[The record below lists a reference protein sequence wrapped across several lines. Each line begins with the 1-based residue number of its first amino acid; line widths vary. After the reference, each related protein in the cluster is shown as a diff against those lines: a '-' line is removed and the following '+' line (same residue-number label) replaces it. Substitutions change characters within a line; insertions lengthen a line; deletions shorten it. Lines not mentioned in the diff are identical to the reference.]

1 MRMDWLPSAKY
12 QNYAPIQFAR
22 FGNIRYFC
30 KIALKLGCCY
40 EKTDTCVGYN
50 HYDALTVTAQGV
62 DGIKRNS
69 SYLYGEGGG
78 VTLQAAKE
86 AALADLIQKISVT
99 VHSDFTSKE
108 RELNQDG
115 NVTSDAEYQSI
126 IRSYS
131 TATLTNVKTI
141 VLKPEP
147 DASVFLYIAK
157 SEIDRIFE
165 SRVAKAKEFVGNA
178 DEALKNGQIDD
189 ALRYYYWSYCLV
201 KSLRY
206 PNEAKIF
213 VDGQERSLLAWLP
226 TRIDDVMGKVKVQ
239 SRRTA
244 DNTYEITA
252 TYDGRPVRSMDYTY
266 FDGVDNSPVYSILDG
281 KGLVELRPGM
291 AMDAVQLKL
300 EYEFRGLSRNDS
312 EVEAVVG
319 AMKPAVYRRAYHRVA
334 LDGAAAPAESTS
346 TDVNGSMQSPLALTD
361 MGTLGTAVMKPVMQA
376 LRSGSIEQC
385 RKKFTAEGWE
395 EFSKLMGYGKVTLM
409 DDIHLDYF
417 ADGDCVVCRGL
428 PVSCR
433 FNRGRVFNEKLS
445 FYIDSNSKQI
455 THVAMGLGR
464 EAMNDVVLG
473 HLDWSEKSR
482 TRIVGFLEDY
492 RTSYATKNLEYLDK
506 VFDDNAVIVL
516 GKRLQVAPQLNKE
529 GYMNNHR
536 VQFTQL
542 TKREFLR
549 NLRRQFQSK
558 DYINLHFS
566 QNRIYQL
573 QKGVERYG
581 IEIKQ
586 DYYSSNYGDTGYLTM
601 IFDLTNPDQPVIHVR
616 TWQEQPDPNFGV
628 VSPAD
633 F

>member
-1 MRMDWLPSAKY
+1 MKRLTL
-12 QNYAPIQFAR
+12 
-22 FGNIRYFC
+22 
-30 KIALKLGCCY
+30 ALGIII
-40 EKTDTCVGYN
+40 TM
-50 HYDALTVTAQGV
+50 ALTVTAQGV

-334 LDGAAAPAESTS
+334 LDSAASPAESTS
-346 TDVNGSMQSPLALTD
+346 TDVNGSMQSPLALTN

-492 RTSYATKNLEYLDK
+492 RTAYATKNLEYLDK

-586 DYYSSNYGDTGYLTM
+586 DYYSSNYGDTGYLTL
-601 IFDLTNPDQPVIHVR
+601 IFDLTNSDQPVIHVR

>member
-1 MRMDWLPSAKY
+1 MKRLTL
-12 QNYAPIQFAR
+12 
-22 FGNIRYFC
+22 
-30 KIALKLGCCY
+30 ALCIII
-40 EKTDTCVGYN
+40 TM
-50 HYDALTVTAQGV
+50 ALTVTAQGV

-239 SRRTA
+239 SRRMA

-334 LDGAAAPAESTS
+334 LDSAASPAESTS
-346 TDVNGSMQSPLALTD
+346 TDVNGSMQSPLALTN

-492 RTSYATKNLEYLDK
+492 RTAYATKNLEYLDK

>member
-1 MRMDWLPSAKY
+1 MKRLTL
-12 QNYAPIQFAR
+12 
-22 FGNIRYFC
+22 
-30 KIALKLGCCY
+30 ALGIII
-40 EKTDTCVGYN
+40 TM
-50 HYDALTVTAQGV
+50 ALTVTAQGV

-334 LDGAAAPAESTS
+334 LDGAASPEESTS

-376 LRSGSIEQC
+376 LRSGFIEQC

-464 EAMNDVVLG
+464 EAMNGVVLG

-492 RTSYATKNLEYLDK
+492 RTAYATKNLEYLDK

-586 DYYSSNYGDTGYLTM
+586 DYYSSNYGDTGYLTL

-628 VSPAD
+628 VSLAD

>member
-1 MRMDWLPSAKY
+1 MKRLTL
-12 QNYAPIQFAR
+12 
-22 FGNIRYFC
+22 
-30 KIALKLGCCY
+30 ALCIII
-40 EKTDTCVGYN
+40 TM
-50 HYDALTVTAQGV
+50 ALTVTAQGV

-226 TRIDDVMGKVKVQ
+226 MRIDDVMGKVKVQ

-319 AMKPAVYRRAYHRVA
+319 AMKPAVYRRAYHRVD
-334 LDGAAAPAESTS
+334 LDGAASPAESTS

-385 RKKFTAEGWE
+385 RQKFTAEGWE

-492 RTSYATKNLEYLDK
+492 RTAYATKNLEYLDK

-586 DYYSSNYGDTGYLTM
+586 DYYSSNYGDTGYLTL

>member
-1 MRMDWLPSAKY
+1 MKRLTL
-12 QNYAPIQFAR
+12 
-22 FGNIRYFC
+22 
-30 KIALKLGCCY
+30 ALCIII
-40 EKTDTCVGYN
+40 TM
-50 HYDALTVTAQGV
+50 ALTVTAQGV

-126 IRSYS
+126 IRSCS

-334 LDGAAAPAESTS
+334 LDGAASPAESTS

-385 RKKFTAEGWE
+385 RQKFTAEGWE

-492 RTSYATKNLEYLDK
+492 RTAYATKNLEYLDK

-586 DYYSSNYGDTGYLTM
+586 DYYSSNYGDTGYLTL

>member
-1 MRMDWLPSAKY
+1 MKRLTL
-12 QNYAPIQFAR
+12 
-22 FGNIRYFC
+22 
-30 KIALKLGCCY
+30 ALGIII
-40 EKTDTCVGYN
+40 TM
-50 HYDALTVTAQGV
+50 ALTVTAQGV

-213 VDGQERSLLAWLP
+213 VDGQERSLLVWLP

-334 LDGAAAPAESTS
+334 LDGAASPAESTS

-492 RTSYATKNLEYLDK
+492 RTAYATKNLEYLDK

-586 DYYSSNYGDTGYLTM
+586 DYYSSNYGDTGYLTL

>member
-1 MRMDWLPSAKY
+1 MKKLTL
-12 QNYAPIQFAR
+12 
-22 FGNIRYFC
+22 
-30 KIALKLGCCY
+30 ALGIII
-40 EKTDTCVGYN
+40 TM
-50 HYDALTVTAQGV
+50 ALTVTAQGV

-78 VTLQAAKE
+78 ATLQAAKE

-334 LDGAAAPAESTS
+334 LDDGASPAESTS

-492 RTSYATKNLEYLDK
+492 RTAYATKNLEYLDK

-529 GYMNNHR
+529 EYMNNHR

-586 DYYSSNYGDTGYLTM
+586 DYYSSNYGDTGYLTL

>member
-1 MRMDWLPSAKY
+1 M
-12 QNYAPIQFAR
+12 
-22 FGNIRYFC
+22 
-30 KIALKLGCCY
+30 
-40 EKTDTCVGYN
+40 
-50 HYDALTVTAQGV
+50 ALTVTAQGV

-213 VDGQERSLLAWLP
+213 VDGQERSLLVWLP

-334 LDGAAAPAESTS
+334 LDGVASPEESTS

-492 RTSYATKNLEYLDK
+492 RTAYATKNLEYLDK

>member
-1 MRMDWLPSAKY
+1 MKRL
-12 QNYAPIQFAR
+12 IL
-22 FGNIRYFC
+22 
-30 KIALKLGCCY
+30 ALGIII
-40 EKTDTCVGYN
+40 TM
-50 HYDALTVTAQGV
+50 ALTVTAQGV

-244 DNTYEITA
+244 GNTYEITA

-319 AMKPAVYRRAYHRVA
+319 AIKPAVYRRAYHRVA
-334 LDGAAAPAESTS
+334 LDGAASPAESTS

-385 RKKFTAEGWE
+385 RQKFTADGWE

-492 RTSYATKNLEYLDK
+492 RTAYATKNLEYLDK

-586 DYYSSNYGDTGYLTM
+586 DYYSSNYGDTGYLTL
-601 IFDLTNPDQPVIHVR
+601 IFDLTNPDQPIIHVR

>member
-1 MRMDWLPSAKY
+1 MKRLTL
-12 QNYAPIQFAR
+12 
-22 FGNIRYFC
+22 
-30 KIALKLGCCY
+30 ALGIII
-40 EKTDTCVGYN
+40 TM
-50 HYDALTVTAQGV
+50 ALTVTAQGV

-334 LDGAAAPAESTS
+334 LDGAASPAESTS
-346 TDVNGSMQSPLALTD
+346 TDVNGSMQSPLALTN

-492 RTSYATKNLEYLDK
+492 RTAYATKNLEYLDK

-516 GKRLQVAPQLNKE
+516 GRRLQVAPQLNKE

-586 DYYSSNYGDTGYLTM
+586 DYYSSNYGDTGYLTL

>member
-1 MRMDWLPSAKY
+1 MKRLTL
-12 QNYAPIQFAR
+12 
-22 FGNIRYFC
+22 
-30 KIALKLGCCY
+30 ALGIII
-40 EKTDTCVGYN
+40 TM
-50 HYDALTVTAQGV
+50 ALTVTAQGV

-334 LDGAAAPAESTS
+334 LDGAASPAESTS

-492 RTSYATKNLEYLDK
+492 RTAYATKNLEYLDK

-586 DYYSSNYGDTGYLTM
+586 DYYSSNYGDTGYLTL
-601 IFDLTNPDQPVIHVR
+601 IFDLTNPDQPVIHMR

>member
-1 MRMDWLPSAKY
+1 MKRLTL
-12 QNYAPIQFAR
+12 
-22 FGNIRYFC
+22 
-30 KIALKLGCCY
+30 ALGIII
-40 EKTDTCVGYN
+40 TM
-50 HYDALTVTAQGV
+50 ALTVMAQGV

-78 VTLQAAKE
+78 ATLQAAKE

-189 ALRYYYWSYCLV
+189 ALRYYYWSYYLV

-334 LDGAAAPAESTS
+334 LDGAASPAESTS

-492 RTSYATKNLEYLDK
+492 RTAYATKNLEYLDK

-586 DYYSSNYGDTGYLTM
+586 DYYSSNYGDTGYLTL

>member
-1 MRMDWLPSAKY
+1 MKRLTL
-12 QNYAPIQFAR
+12 
-22 FGNIRYFC
+22 
-30 KIALKLGCCY
+30 ALGIII
-40 EKTDTCVGYN
+40 TM
-50 HYDALTVTAQGV
+50 ALTVMAQGV

-78 VTLQAAKE
+78 ATLQAAKE

-147 DASVFLYIAK
+147 NASVFLYIAK

-334 LDGAAAPAESTS
+334 LDGAASPAESTS

-492 RTSYATKNLEYLDK
+492 RTAYATKNLEYLDK

-586 DYYSSNYGDTGYLTM
+586 DYYSSNYGDTGYLTL

>member
-1 MRMDWLPSAKY
+1 MKRLILAWGIIITM
-12 QNYAPIQFAR
+12 
-22 FGNIRYFC
+22 
-30 KIALKLGCCY
+30 
-40 EKTDTCVGYN
+40 
-50 HYDALTVTAQGV
+50 ALTVTAQGV

-69 SYLYGEGGG
+69 NYLYGEGGG

-213 VDGQERSLLAWLP
+213 VDGQEHSLLAWLP

-334 LDGAAAPAESTS
+334 LDGAASPAESTS

-385 RKKFTAEGWE
+385 RQKFTADGWE

-492 RTSYATKNLEYLDK
+492 RTAYATKNLEYLDK

-586 DYYSSNYGDTGYLTM
+586 DYYSSNYGDTGYLTL

>member
-1 MRMDWLPSAKY
+1 MKRLTL
-12 QNYAPIQFAR
+12 
-22 FGNIRYFC
+22 
-30 KIALKLGCCY
+30 ALCIII
-40 EKTDTCVGYN
+40 TM
-50 HYDALTVTAQGV
+50 ALTVTAQGV

-126 IRSYS
+126 IRSYL

-334 LDGAAAPAESTS
+334 LDGAASPAESTS

-445 FYIDSNSKQI
+445 FYIDSNTKQI

-492 RTSYATKNLEYLDK
+492 RTAYATKNLEYLDK

-586 DYYSSNYGDTGYLTM
+586 DYYSSNYGDTGYLTL

>member
-1 MRMDWLPSAKY
+1 MKRLTL
-12 QNYAPIQFAR
+12 
-22 FGNIRYFC
+22 
-30 KIALKLGCCY
+30 ALGIIIMM
-40 EKTDTCVGYN
+40 
-50 HYDALTVTAQGV
+50 ALTVTAQGV

-226 TRIDDVMGKVKVQ
+226 MRIDDVMGKVKVQ

-334 LDGAAAPAESTS
+334 LDSAASPAESTS
-346 TDVNGSMQSPLALTD
+346 TDVNGSMQSPLALTN

-385 RKKFTAEGWE
+385 RQKFTAEGWE

-492 RTSYATKNLEYLDK
+492 RTAYATKNLEYLDK

-586 DYYSSNYGDTGYLTM
+586 DYYSSNYGDTGYLTL

>member
-1 MRMDWLPSAKY
+1 MKRL
-12 QNYAPIQFAR
+12 IL
-22 FGNIRYFC
+22 
-30 KIALKLGCCY
+30 ALGIII
-40 EKTDTCVGYN
+40 TM
-50 HYDALTVTAQGV
+50 ALTVMAQGV

-334 LDGAAAPAESTS
+334 LDGAASPAESTS

-361 MGTLGTAVMKPVMQA
+361 RGTLGTAVMKPVMQA

-492 RTSYATKNLEYLDK
+492 RTAYATKNLEYLDK

-586 DYYSSNYGDTGYLTM
+586 DYYSSNYGDTGYLTL

>member
-1 MRMDWLPSAKY
+1 M
-12 QNYAPIQFAR
+12 
-22 FGNIRYFC
+22 
-30 KIALKLGCCY
+30 
-40 EKTDTCVGYN
+40 
-50 HYDALTVTAQGV
+50 
-62 DGIKRNS
+62 
-69 SYLYGEGGG
+69 
-78 VTLQAAKE
+78 TLQAAKE

-334 LDGAAAPAESTS
+334 LDGAASPAESTS

-433 FNRGRVFNEKLS
+433 FNRGCVFNEKLS

-482 TRIVGFLEDY
+482 MRIVGFLEDY
-492 RTSYATKNLEYLDK
+492 RTAYATKNLEYLDK

-586 DYYSSNYGDTGYLTM
+586 DYYSSNYGDTGYLTL

>member
-1 MRMDWLPSAKY
+1 M
-12 QNYAPIQFAR
+12 
-22 FGNIRYFC
+22 
-30 KIALKLGCCY
+30 
-40 EKTDTCVGYN
+40 
-50 HYDALTVTAQGV
+50 ALTVTAQGV

>member
-1 MRMDWLPSAKY
+1 MKRLTL
-12 QNYAPIQFAR
+12 
-22 FGNIRYFC
+22 
-30 KIALKLGCCY
+30 ALCIII
-40 EKTDTCVGYN
+40 TM
-50 HYDALTVTAQGV
+50 ALTVTAQGV

-334 LDGAAAPAESTS
+334 LDGAASPAESTS

-385 RKKFTAEGWE
+385 RQKFTAEGWE

-492 RTSYATKNLEYLDK
+492 RTAYATKNLEYLDK

-516 GKRLQVAPQLNKE
+516 GKRLQVAPQFNKE

-586 DYYSSNYGDTGYLTM
+586 DYYSSNYGDTGYLTL

>member
-1 MRMDWLPSAKY
+1 MKRL
-12 QNYAPIQFAR
+12 IL
-22 FGNIRYFC
+22 
-30 KIALKLGCCY
+30 ALGIII
-40 EKTDTCVGYN
+40 TM
-50 HYDALTVTAQGV
+50 ALTVTAQGV

-334 LDGAAAPAESTS
+334 LDGAASPAESTS

-492 RTSYATKNLEYLDK
+492 RTAYATKNLEYLDK

-586 DYYSSNYGDTGYLTM
+586 DYYSSNYGDTGYLTL

>member
-1 MRMDWLPSAKY
+1 MKRL
-12 QNYAPIQFAR
+12 IL
-22 FGNIRYFC
+22 
-30 KIALKLGCCY
+30 ALGIII
-40 EKTDTCVGYN
+40 TM
-50 HYDALTVTAQGV
+50 AQTVMAQGV

-300 EYEFRGLSRNDS
+300 EYEFRGRSRNDS

-334 LDGAAAPAESTS
+334 LDGAASPAESTS

-385 RKKFTAEGWE
+385 RQKFTAEGWE

-492 RTSYATKNLEYLDK
+492 RTAYATKNLEYLDK

-586 DYYSSNYGDTGYLTM
+586 DYYSSNYGDTGYLTL

>member
-1 MRMDWLPSAKY
+1 M
-12 QNYAPIQFAR
+12 
-22 FGNIRYFC
+22 
-30 KIALKLGCCY
+30 
-40 EKTDTCVGYN
+40 
-50 HYDALTVTAQGV
+50 ALTVTAQGV

-319 AMKPAVYRRAYHRVA
+319 AMKPAVCRRAYHRVA
-334 LDGAAAPAESTS
+334 LDDGASPAESTS

-492 RTSYATKNLEYLDK
+492 RTAYATKNLEYLDK

>member
-1 MRMDWLPSAKY
+1 MKRLTL
-12 QNYAPIQFAR
+12 
-22 FGNIRYFC
+22 
-30 KIALKLGCCY
+30 ALGIII
-40 EKTDTCVGYN
+40 TM
-50 HYDALTVTAQGV
+50 ALTVMAQGV

-108 RELNQDG
+108 RELDQDG

-334 LDGAAAPAESTS
+334 LDGAASPAESTS

-385 RKKFTAEGWE
+385 RQKFTAEGWE

-492 RTSYATKNLEYLDK
+492 RTAYATKNLEYLDK

-586 DYYSSNYGDTGYLTM
+586 DYYSSNYGDTGYLTL

>member
-1 MRMDWLPSAKY
+1 MKRLTL
-12 QNYAPIQFAR
+12 
-22 FGNIRYFC
+22 
-30 KIALKLGCCY
+30 ALGIII
-40 EKTDTCVGYN
+40 TM
-50 HYDALTVTAQGV
+50 ALTVTAQGV

-165 SRVAKAKEFVGNA
+165 SREAKAKEFVGNA

-334 LDGAAAPAESTS
+334 LDGAASPEESTS

-385 RKKFTAEGWE
+385 RQKFTAEGWE

-492 RTSYATKNLEYLDK
+492 RTAYATKNLEYLDK

>member
-1 MRMDWLPSAKY
+1 M
-12 QNYAPIQFAR
+12 
-22 FGNIRYFC
+22 
-30 KIALKLGCCY
+30 
-40 EKTDTCVGYN
+40 
-50 HYDALTVTAQGV
+50 
-62 DGIKRNS
+62 
-69 SYLYGEGGG
+69 
-78 VTLQAAKE
+78 TLQAAKE

-334 LDGAAAPAESTS
+334 LDGAASPAESTS

-492 RTSYATKNLEYLDK
+492 RTAYATKNLEYLDK

-586 DYYSSNYGDTGYLTM
+586 DYYSSNYGDTGYLTL

>member
-1 MRMDWLPSAKY
+1 MKRLTL
-12 QNYAPIQFAR
+12 
-22 FGNIRYFC
+22 
-30 KIALKLGCCY
+30 ALGIII
-40 EKTDTCVGYN
+40 TM
-50 HYDALTVTAQGV
+50 ALTVMAHGV

-334 LDGAAAPAESTS
+334 LDGAASPAESTS
-346 TDVNGSMQSPLALTD
+346 TDVNGLMQSPLALTD

-492 RTSYATKNLEYLDK
+492 RTAYATKNLEYLDK

-586 DYYSSNYGDTGYLTM
+586 DYYSSNYGDTGYLTL

>member
-1 MRMDWLPSAKY
+1 M
-12 QNYAPIQFAR
+12 
-22 FGNIRYFC
+22 
-30 KIALKLGCCY
+30 
-40 EKTDTCVGYN
+40 
-50 HYDALTVTAQGV
+50 ALTVTAQGV

-206 PNEAKIF
+206 HNEAKIF

-334 LDGAAAPAESTS
+334 LDGAASPAESTS
-346 TDVNGSMQSPLALTD
+346 TDVNGSMQSPLALTN

-492 RTSYATKNLEYLDK
+492 RTAYATKNLEYLDK

-586 DYYSSNYGDTGYLTM
+586 DYYSSNYGDTGYLTL

>member
-1 MRMDWLPSAKY
+1 MKRLTL
-12 QNYAPIQFAR
+12 
-22 FGNIRYFC
+22 
-30 KIALKLGCCY
+30 ALCIII
-40 EKTDTCVGYN
+40 TM
-50 HYDALTVTAQGV
+50 ALTVTAQGV

-334 LDGAAAPAESTS
+334 LDGAASPAESTS
-346 TDVNGSMQSPLALTD
+346 TDVNGSMQSPLALTN

-395 EFSKLMGYGKVTLM
+395 EFSKLMGYDKVTLM

-492 RTSYATKNLEYLDK
+492 RTAYATKNLEYLDK

-586 DYYSSNYGDTGYLTM
+586 DYYSSNYGDTGYLTL

>member
-1 MRMDWLPSAKY
+1 MKRL
-12 QNYAPIQFAR
+12 IL
-22 FGNIRYFC
+22 
-30 KIALKLGCCY
+30 ALGVII
-40 EKTDTCVGYN
+40 TM
-50 HYDALTVTAQGV
+50 ALTVTAQGV

-108 RELNQDG
+108 RELDQDG

-239 SRRTA
+239 SRRMA

-334 LDGAAAPAESTS
+334 LDSAASPAESTS
-346 TDVNGSMQSPLALTD
+346 TDVNGSMQSPLALTN

-492 RTSYATKNLEYLDK
+492 RTAYATKNLEYLDK

-586 DYYSSNYGDTGYLTM
+586 DYYSSNYGDTGYLTL
-601 IFDLTNPDQPVIHVR
+601 IFDLTNSDQPVIHVR

>member
-1 MRMDWLPSAKY
+1 MKRLTL
-12 QNYAPIQFAR
+12 
-22 FGNIRYFC
+22 
-30 KIALKLGCCY
+30 ALGIII
-40 EKTDTCVGYN
+40 TM
-50 HYDALTVTAQGV
+50 ALTVTAQGV

-147 DASVFLYIAK
+147 DASVFLHIAK

-334 LDGAAAPAESTS
+334 LDGAASPAESTS

-492 RTSYATKNLEYLDK
+492 RTAYATKNLEYLDK

-586 DYYSSNYGDTGYLTM
+586 DYYSSNYGDTGYLTL

>member
-1 MRMDWLPSAKY
+1 MKRL
-12 QNYAPIQFAR
+12 IL
-22 FGNIRYFC
+22 
-30 KIALKLGCCY
+30 ALGIII
-40 EKTDTCVGYN
+40 TM
-50 HYDALTVTAQGV
+50 ALTVMAQGV

-334 LDGAAAPAESTS
+334 LDGAASPAESTS
-346 TDVNGSMQSPLALTD
+346 TDVNGSMQSPLALTN

-445 FYIDSNSKQI
+445 FYIDSNTKQI

-492 RTSYATKNLEYLDK
+492 RTAYATKNLEYLDK

-586 DYYSSNYGDTGYLTM
+586 DYYSSNYGDTGYLTL

>member
-1 MRMDWLPSAKY
+1 MKRL
-12 QNYAPIQFAR
+12 IL
-22 FGNIRYFC
+22 
-30 KIALKLGCCY
+30 ALGIII
-40 EKTDTCVGYN
+40 TM
-50 HYDALTVTAQGV
+50 ALTVTAQGV

-334 LDGAAAPAESTS
+334 LDGAASPEESTS

-385 RKKFTAEGWE
+385 RKKFTAEGWK
-395 EFSKLMGYGKVTLM
+395 EFCKLMGYGKVTLM

-492 RTSYATKNLEYLDK
+492 RTAYATKNLEYLDK

-586 DYYSSNYGDTGYLTM
+586 DYYSSNYGDTGYLTL

>member
-1 MRMDWLPSAKY
+1 MKRLTL
-12 QNYAPIQFAR
+12 
-22 FGNIRYFC
+22 
-30 KIALKLGCCY
+30 ALGIII
-40 EKTDTCVGYN
+40 TM
-50 HYDALTVTAQGV
+50 ALTVTAQGV

-78 VTLQAAKE
+78 ATLQAAKE

-334 LDGAAAPAESTS
+334 LDGAASPAESTS

-492 RTSYATKNLEYLDK
+492 RTAYATKNLEYLDK

-549 NLRRQFQSK
+549 NLRRQFRSK

-586 DYYSSNYGDTGYLTM
+586 DYYSSNYGDTGYLTL

>member
-1 MRMDWLPSAKY
+1 MKRLTL
-12 QNYAPIQFAR
+12 
-22 FGNIRYFC
+22 
-30 KIALKLGCCY
+30 ALGIII
-40 EKTDTCVGYN
+40 TM
-50 HYDALTVTAQGV
+50 ALTVTAQGV

-319 AMKPAVYRRAYHRVA
+319 AMKPAVCRRAYHRVA
-334 LDGAAAPAESTS
+334 LDDGASPAESTS

-492 RTSYATKNLEYLDK
+492 RTAYATKNLEYLDK

>member
-1 MRMDWLPSAKY
+1 MKRL
-12 QNYAPIQFAR
+12 IL
-22 FGNIRYFC
+22 
-30 KIALKLGCCY
+30 ALGIII
-40 EKTDTCVGYN
+40 TM
-50 HYDALTVTAQGV
+50 ALTVTAQGV

-334 LDGAAAPAESTS
+334 LDGAASPAESTS

-492 RTSYATKNLEYLDK
+492 RTAYATKNLEYLDK

-573 QKGVERYG
+573 QKGEERYG

-586 DYYSSNYGDTGYLTM
+586 DYYSSNYGDTGYLTL

>member
-1 MRMDWLPSAKY
+1 MKRLTL
-12 QNYAPIQFAR
+12 
-22 FGNIRYFC
+22 
-30 KIALKLGCCY
+30 ALGIII
-40 EKTDTCVGYN
+40 TM
-50 HYDALTVTAQGV
+50 ALTVTAQGV

-334 LDGAAAPAESTS
+334 LDGAASPAESTS

-492 RTSYATKNLEYLDK
+492 RTAYATKNLEYLDK

>member
-1 MRMDWLPSAKY
+1 MKRL
-12 QNYAPIQFAR
+12 IL
-22 FGNIRYFC
+22 
-30 KIALKLGCCY
+30 ALGIII
-40 EKTDTCVGYN
+40 TM
-50 HYDALTVTAQGV
+50 ALTVTAQGV

-213 VDGQERSLLAWLP
+213 VDGQEHSLLAWLP

-334 LDGAAAPAESTS
+334 LDGAASPAESTS
-346 TDVNGSMQSPLALTD
+346 PDVNGSMQSPLALTD

-385 RKKFTAEGWE
+385 RQKFTAEGWE

-492 RTSYATKNLEYLDK
+492 RTAYATKNLEYLDR

-586 DYYSSNYGDTGYLTM
+586 DYYSSNYGDTGYLTL

>member
-1 MRMDWLPSAKY
+1 MKRLTL
-12 QNYAPIQFAR
+12 
-22 FGNIRYFC
+22 
-30 KIALKLGCCY
+30 ALGIIIMM
-40 EKTDTCVGYN
+40 
-50 HYDALTVTAQGV
+50 ALTVTAQGV

-319 AMKPAVYRRAYHRVA
+319 AMKPAVYRLAYHRVA
-334 LDGAAAPAESTS
+334 LDGAASPAESTS

-445 FYIDSNSKQI
+445 FYIDSNTKQI

-492 RTSYATKNLEYLDK
+492 RTAYATKNLEYLDK

-586 DYYSSNYGDTGYLTM
+586 DYYSSNYGDTGYLTL

>member
-1 MRMDWLPSAKY
+1 MKRL
-12 QNYAPIQFAR
+12 IL
-22 FGNIRYFC
+22 
-30 KIALKLGCCY
+30 ALGIII
-40 EKTDTCVGYN
+40 TI
-50 HYDALTVTAQGV
+50 ALTVTAQGV

-239 SRRTA
+239 SRRMA

-334 LDGAAAPAESTS
+334 LDGAASPAESTS

-492 RTSYATKNLEYLDK
+492 RTAYATKNLEYLDK

-586 DYYSSNYGDTGYLTM
+586 DYYSSNYGDTGYLTL